1 MATLSRR
8 QVLLGGVAA
17 TLLSPVGGV
26 AGRAFGDAAVDPAAR
41 KRRRLVV
48 VWQNGGN
55 DGLNLVVPAGDVP
68 GAARR
73 SVYQRVRPSIALP
86 ASSLLPLD
94 LPRDRDQRLGLHGSM
109 SFVHGLYRQGRVA
122 VVQGVDYPQHDYS
135 HFRSSDIWQSGE
147 PGRSPSSGWLG
158 RHLDRV
164 GTGDGELRGLTVGRT
179 DPPLVLQGRRR
190 NGTGLVSI
198 GATRFSDGEGQ
209 VPDARHRALELYGD
223 HDPADVLAASS
234 GAVSRSTVKVVR
246 TLSRAKAPGATG
258 NAFSDAMLTARVLL
272 EQDLGTEVVFVQQGA
287 YDTHTNQLQAQAQ
300 QLDELDAGL
309 EAFYTGTRRGTATGV
324 GPLASDLSARTVV
337 MVYSEFGR
345 RIGEAGGASV
355 AGTDHGAAAPVLLV
369 GPAGGPLVGGL
380 HGDHPAM
387 GTPTL
392 PADNLEMTTD
402 LRRVYASLT
411 GDWLRAPDPLY
422 DRPGPLPGLF
432 R

>member
-1 MATLSRR
+1 MVVLSRR

-17 TLLSPVGGV
+17 TLLSPVGGI
-26 AGRAFGDAAVDPAAR
+26 AGRAFGQADVDPAAR
-41 KRRRLVV
+41 RRRRLVV
-48 VWQNGGN
+48 VWQSGGN
-55 DGLNLVVPAGDVP
+55 DGLNTVVPVADVP
-68 GAARR
+68 GAPRR
-73 SVYQRVRPSIALP
+73 TVYDRVRPSVALP
-86 ASSLLPLD
+86 VGSLLPLD
-94 LPRDRDQRLGLHGSM
+94 LPRDRDERLGLHPSL
-109 SFVHGLYRQGRVA
+109 SYVHGLYRQGRVA

-179 DPPLVLQGRRR
+179 DPPLVLQGQRRR
-190 NGTGLVSI
+190 GTGLVSI
-198 GATRFSDGEGQ
+198 AATRFSDGSGP
-209 VPDARHRALELYGD
+209 VPDARHRALARYGD
-223 HDPADVLAASS
+223 HDPAEVLAASS
-234 GAVSRSTVKVVR
+234 GAVSRATVRVVR
-246 TLSRAKAPGATG
+246 TLAGAKAPGATG

-287 YDTHTNQLQAQAQ
+287 YDTHTNQLVAQAQ
-300 QLDELDAGL
+300 QLDELDAGI
-309 EAFYTGTRRGTATGV
+309 EAMLTGRRRGADLGV
-324 GPLASDLSARTVV
+324 GPLRPDLADRTLVL
-337 MVYSEFGR
+337 VYSEFGR

-369 GPAGGPLVGGL
+369 GPARGALVGGL
-380 HGDHPAM
+380 HGDHPRM
-387 GTPTL
+387 GTAAL

-402 LRRVYASLT
+402 LRRVYAAVT
-411 GDWLRAPDPLY
+411 GEWLGAPDPLY